1 MFVFSVIER
10 KSTGKYT
17 RRRPAPLDI
26 NPVTQPQ
33 ITDQRVPTL
42 PSHENHT
49 HQGNCTNVVT
59 QLGRMKPDLESC
71 C

>member
-26 NPVTQPQ
+26 INNPINPPQ

-42 PSHENHT
+42 PNHENQA
-49 HQGNCTNVVT
+49 HQGNYT
-59 QLGRMKPDLESC
+59 LLSEDYLKSSG
-71 C
+71 